1 MVYNHPHI
9 RLPLHHSEFEMVMEA
24 QQNSYAGQSVA
35 LEAIGNF
42 ATDFRAYYGLR
53 TQTVHTEAEPQPV
66 HLKDLTQMDFEQTK
80 PTIRGSPRFR
90 YVLHLFA
97 GAKRFGDLHSC
108 IDIIADEEGAF
119 LFPISLDVILDPVK
133 GDLLH

>member
-1 MVYNHPHI
+1 MVYNNPHI
-9 RLPLHHSEFEMVMEA
+9 KLPLHYSEFDMVMEA
-24 QQNSYAGQSVA
+24 QQNYYAGQSA
-35 LEAIGNF
+35 MGNF

-108 IDIIADEEGAF
+108 IRDIGPYQGR
-119 LFPISLDVILDPVK
+119 LTSLDDVQTFVQV
-133 GDLLH
+133 